1 MKKEFNA
8 NNEMQSTSVESH
20 HQQQEFNKM
29 FQLDNQQQMDNL
41 AQLAKSDILSKSNM
55 LKENFLLKNA
65 RSSSLP
71 LKIMIKKHN
80 DQKQKDKIDSDNR
93 LIKSWNDTNSILN
106 RSFDQISNSNG
117 FYLTCKLSISE
128 HFLDLIEQEEP
139 KLFMNQDLFYAH
151 PKRFDLFSL
160 TRKSP
165 NQHTYNSRELNKYD
179 IQSSENIDRQ
189 ELDTYSSSS
198 SESIKTITNDENTN
212 SNAKEMQY
220 QVLSD
225 SNNNLIKSNQ
235 ESSNELS
242 SNREMQDKIESQK
255 PEELNN
261 EQVELKN
268 DGNNQVQSES
278 EKAESNLLISNDQIN
293 SLQEKEKETHEKE
306 ENSLDESDDGQEE
319 ASTISL
325 SSNDQSICNLSENAS
340 SSGFSSSFS
349 EMNLSSITNSTSISL
364 SDQSDSLSKNL
375 SSDSINSNN
384 NNRNND
390 TTINFDNDITL
401 SSSCQ
406 DVVDNLSLSN
416 SSSSSSFENELK
428 MFMPKKSCLKPKLFI
443 DTSSTGNI
451 IDSAYATSSPLS
463 SPFCSS
469 TTCSSLEQSSA
480 LNSPTISNSSLSTNS
495 SSSTKKRVSFADA
508 SGKEL
513 FTVRTMSEP
522 SNCPPKLTSKIVQY
536 FLNREFS
543 SNSSNCLTNGFGSSN
558 NFFDLGSNYNF
569 DTNRYNYANSERN
582 CDYGISTSNYSND
595 VSKMSG
601 SIAVYTLNFNQPASD
616 YLRFRNILEEK
627 FVSLENVVLNRFQIN
642 GTIKVKNINFHKQV
656 YVRCSFNSWHSY
668 EDIHASFVP
677 CDFYTSAGSVSP
689 TQTHI
694 SPTFYASN
702 HSNYQPYHKEY
713 DTFKFE
719 FQLPKNV
726 DESNQKSSS
735 KDQNNKSNASAS
747 IQFCIC
753 FKSGAGS
760 DEKEYWDSNNG
771 LNYEILQYIIDIEK
785 LKPSNKQQ
793 QQQSTAN
800 NTSINNKSVNNKS
813 NQFKYDVSSY
823 SSKMNYVG
831 CLAQENQITGVYY

>member
-1 MKKEFNA
+1 
-8 NNEMQSTSVESH
+8 
-20 HQQQEFNKM
+20 
-29 FQLDNQQQMDNL
+29 
-41 AQLAKSDILSKSNM
+41 M

-71 LKIMIKKHN
+71 LKIMIKNHN

-117 FYLTCKLSISE
+117 FYFTYKLSISE

-139 KLFMNQDLFYAH
+139 KLFINQDLFYRH
-151 PKRFDLFSL
+151 PKKFNLFSL
-160 TRKSP
+160 TKKSP
-165 NQHTYNSRELNKYD
+165 NSHIYNSDELNKDD
-179 IQSSENIDRQ
+179 IQSIENIDRQ
-189 ELDTYSSSS
+189 ELIDYSSSS
-198 SESIKTITNDENTN
+198 SESIKTLTGDEYTN
-212 SNAKEMQY
+212 SNAKEY
-220 QVLSD
+220 QAQSD
-225 SNNNLIKSNQ
+225 NNNNLIKPNK
-235 ESSNELS
+235 ETSNELS
-242 SNREMQDKIESQK
+242 SNREKQQGQMSQ
-255 PEELNN
+255 
-261 EQVELKN
+261 QVEESKQIEFTN
-268 DGNNQVQSES
+268 DDSNNQQVQAKSETV
-278 EKAESNLLISNDQIN
+278 ESNLLISNN
-293 SLQEKEKETHEKE
+293 KNEVVQEKQNEEKNNEF
-306 ENSLDESDDGQEE
+306 DDSQQEQ
-319 ASTISL
+319 STISL
-325 SSNDQSICNLSENAS
+325 SSNDPSVCESSQNAS

-349 EMNLSSITNSTSISL
+349 ELSLSNITSGNASL
-364 SDQSDSLSKNL
+364 SDQSDCSLAQNL
-375 SSDSINSNN
+375 TSDSINNN
-384 NNRNND
+384 KNNRNND
-390 TTINFDNDITL
+390 STINFDNDITL

-416 SSSSSSFENELK
+416 SSSSFENELK
-428 MFMPKKSCLKPKLFI
+428 IFMPKKSCLKPKLFI
-443 DTSSTGNI
+443 DTSSTGNM

-480 LNSPTISNSSLSTNS
+480 LNSPTMSNLSLSTNS
-495 SSSTKKRVSFADA
+495 SSGTKKRVSFADA

-543 SNSSNCLTNGFGSSN
+543 SNSSNCLTNRFGSGS

-569 DTNRYNYANSERN
+569 DSNRYSNVNSYERN
-582 CDYGISTSNYSND
+582 YDYGISALNYSND
-595 VSKMSG
+595 VSKLSG

-616 YLRFRNILEEK
+616 YLRFRNGLEEK

-642 GTIKVKNINFHKQV
+642 GTIKVKNVNYHKQV
-656 YVRCSFNSWHSY
+656 FVRCSFNSWHSY
-668 EDIHASFVP
+668 EDIQASFVP
-677 CDFYTSAGSVSP
+677 CDFYTSAGSISP

-702 HSNYQPYHKEY
+702 HSIYQPYHKEY

-719 FQLPKNV
+719 FQLPKTV
-726 DESNQKSSS
+726 DENNQKSLST
-735 KDQNNKSNASAS
+735 DPNNKSNASAS

-753 FKSGAGS
+753 YKSGAGS
-760 DEKEYWDSNNG
+760 EQKEFWDSNNG
-771 LNYEILQYIIDIEK
+771 QNYEILQYIIDIEK

-793 QQQSTAN
+793 QQQQQLTSGS
-800 NTSINNKSVNNKS
+800 SINNKSVNNKS

-831 CLAQENQITGVYY
+831 CLAQENHITGIYY